1 MHNKQSRGEKMYT
14 AGSLAEAIGGMIV
27 GNKDREIN
35 SICSP
40 DLLNPGAVLL
50 VRNKKV
56 YDNLDKTVKPLC
68 LIVDIEPDFE
78 AGEDPEFD
86 YIVVD
91 PLKMDEAFI
100 TVLSLFEK
108 KETPSGR
115 ISDNASID
123 PGASIGE
130 NVTVGD
136 FVFIGNNTE
145 VKDGAYIGHNT
156 VISRDCEIGKG
167 CMIYPNVTIYPAT
180 VIKDNVIVH
189 SGVVIGSDG
198 FSYSKINGI
207 NRKVPQVGGV
217 YIEKDVEIG
226 SNTTIDRAT
235 IGCTRIGENVK
246 IDNLV
251 QIAHNVEI
259 GKNSIICA
267 MCGVSGSVRIGENV
281 ILAGDVGLADH
292 IVIEDDVYIGPK
304 AGVMKKVV
312 KKGDYYMGYPAKD
325 YKTWKEYSATFPKL
339 KGMYK
344 DVRRIK
350 SKLGL

>member
-1 MHNKQSRGEKMYT
+1 MHT
-14 AGSLAEAIGGMIV
+14 AGSLAEAIDGRIV
-27 GNKDREIN
+27 GNKDREIS
-35 SICSP
+35 SICTP
-40 DLLNPGAVLL
+40 DLPKPGAVLL
-50 VRNKKV
+50 VRNKRV
-56 YDNLDKTVKPLC
+56 YGDLDKTVKPLC
-68 LIVDIEPDFE
+68 LIVDFEPDFKE
-78 AGEDPEFD
+78 GEDPEYD

-108 KETPSGR
+108 KETPSGLV
-115 ISDNASID
+115 SDKATIH
-123 PGASIGE
+123 PGVSVGK
-130 NVTVGD
+130 NVTVCD
-136 FVFIGNNTE
+136 FVFIGNNTV
-145 VKDGAYIGHNT
+145 VKDGSYIGHNT

-167 CMIYPNVTIYPAT
+167 CMIYPNVTVYPDT

-207 NRKVPQVGGV
+207 NRKVPQIGGV
-217 YIEKDVEIG
+217 YIEDDVEIG

-235 IGCTRIGENVK
+235 IGYTRIGKNVK

-259 GKNSIICA
+259 GKNSIV
-267 MCGVSGSVRIGENV
+267 CGKCGISGSVRIGENV

-312 KKGDYYMGYPAKD
+312 KKGEYYMGYPAKD
-325 YKTWKEYSATFPKL
+325 YKTWREYSATLPKI
-339 KGMYK
+339 KGMFN
-344 DVRRIK
+344 DVRKIK

>member
-1 MHNKQSRGEKMYT
+1 MEEKMHT
-14 AGSLAEAIGGMIV
+14 AGSLAEAIGGRIV
-27 GNKDREIN
+27 GNKDQEIS

-50 VRNKKV
+50 VRNKRV

-68 LIVDIEPDFE
+68 LIVDFEPDFK

-86 YIVVD
+86 YIFVD
-91 PLKMDEAFI
+91 PLEMDEAFI

-108 KETPSGR
+108 KETPSGL
-115 ISDNASID
+115 ISNNAAID
-123 PGASIGE
+123 QGALLGK
-130 NVTVGD
+130 NVTVCD

-145 VKDGAYIGHNT
+145 LKEGTYIGHNT

-167 CMIYPNVTIYPAT
+167 CIIYPNVTIYPDT

-198 FSYSKINGI
+198 FSYSKINGV
-207 NRKVPQVGGV
+207 NRKVPQIGGV
-217 YIEKDVEIG
+217 YIENNVEIG

-235 IGCTRIGENVK
+235 IGYTRIGENVK

-259 GKNSIICA
+259 GKNSIV
-267 MCGVSGSVRIGENV
+267 CGKCGISGSVRIGENV

-292 IVIEDDVYIGPK
+292 IVVEDDVYIGPK

-312 KKGDYYMGYPAKD
+312 KKGDYYMGYPARD
-325 YKTWKEYSATFPKL
+325 YKTWREYSATFPKL
-339 KGMYK
+339 KGMYN
-344 DVRRIK
+344 DVRKIK